1 MSVIC
6 GDLNP
11 TAGEILVHGQA
22 KKFSGPHKALEIGI
36 LSVPRERRVES
47 IVPEMPVY
55 ENIAM
60 SNYERVK
67 KNGLISSKESMKQ
80 ADAYVKELAI
90 KLPNVR
96 QKVGRLSGGNAQKV
110 VFARVLA
117 SGADILMLDHPTRG
131 VDVGAKSE
139 IYSIIR
145 DIAAEGKSIIVLGD
159 TLDESIGLAN
169 RIIVMKDGLITM
181 EYDAPADAKPEQ
193 VDIVR
198 YMM

>member
-67 KNGLISSKESMKQ
+67 KNGLISSNE
-80 ADAYVKELAI
+80 A
-90 KLPNVR
+90 
-96 QKVGRLSGGNAQKV
+96 GRRLCQG
-110 VFARVLA
+110 
-117 SGADILMLDHPTRG
+117 T
-131 VDVGAKSE
+131 
-139 IYSIIR
+139 
-145 DIAAEGKSIIVLGD
+145 
-159 TLDESIGLAN
+159 
-169 RIIVMKDGLITM
+169 
-181 EYDAPADAKPEQ
+181 
-193 VDIVR
+193 
-198 YMM
+198 